1 MKLNVDHP
9 LVDQILNRLYV
20 QGDVGLYLI
29 NAIQDTATLCNLS
42 KQPLSHCRT
51 FSLSNFKKTRKE
63 QVLISQ
69 QATIS

>member
-29 NAIQDTATLCNLS
+29 NAIQDTYLYV
-42 KQPLSHCRT
+42 T
-51 FSLSNFKKTRKE
+51 FQNSLYRIVEHSSNFKRNPS
-63 QVLISQ
+63 IS
-69 QATIS
+69 